1 MNINKKFCEDFTKKF
16 GTENVY
22 LKIIYISTIII
33 IAAILLSKNYLFQ
46 SVVDKGIFKK
56 NIVANQRIEVI
67 DTEKTEQ
74 RKKEIANRVDPILT
88 PFHDEHII
96 NNYANLI
103 ASIDMVRKSSYPIE
117 TKRKELLKLIEIS
130 DTTNEQTLDYILNTS
145 NASYQ
150 KLTELGMQTLEKL
163 LTIGVSESIIKNNLD
178 EFLDQNI
185 SSLLSPQQTNV
196 AKLLIKQVIIPNM
209 IVDEIATDVAKQ
221 NAMNSIKPTI
231 VVFEKGEQIVFEGE
245 FISKLKKDALK
256 KAGYKVANL
265 NWFGVLGIFAL
276 IAIVSYCLNFY
287 LKNLDE
293 KYKTVP
299 YIGLISLLS
308 IIMCAIAAL
317 LPNDGS
323 PYILPFAAY
332 TIILSVFINPTIG
345 FLTSILLLLLIGIA
359 LGYSV
364 EVMTTFVLSI
374 MMTTFAVG
382 KLNFLRRTNLAQ
394 VGIFVCAIQA
404 YVIFATYLLNSNFN
418 SANFVDDMTAGIISG
433 LLSGAI
439 ALGIIPLLESMFKL
453 ITPYGLAEL
462 ADHNQ
467 ELLKRLQFEAPGTY
481 HHSLMVSNLAEAAA
495 EAIGANPI
503 LARVGS
509 FYHDIGK
516 LKRPLFF
523 AENQSYF
530 SIENPHEK
538 LNPRLSK
545 MIITSHPKDGIDL
558 AKEYCIPAIIQK
570 FILEHHGSSIAA
582 YFYNQ
587 AKQQEGNE
595 VKKEQFRYLGP
606 KPSMKET
613 AILMLADAAES
624 AVRALNNPTQEEMEK
639 IINNIIQDRLIDG
652 QLSDSPLTQ
661 KDLKVIAQTFVR
673 VLKGMQHQRIKYPEN
688 IMKKLENK
696 VNQIQEIKA
705 QLPEEQKNQEEENDN

>member
-1 MNINKKFCEDFTKKF
+1 MDINKKFIEDFIKKF
-16 GTENVY
+16 NTEHVY
-22 LKIIYISTIII
+22 LRIIYICTIII
-33 IAAILLSKNYLFQ
+33 IGAVLLSKNYLFQ
-46 SVVDKGIFKK
+46 SVVEKGVFKK
-56 NIVANQRIEVI
+56 NIVANHRIEVVDI
-67 DTEKTEQ
+67 EKTEQ
-74 RKKEIANRVDPILT
+74 RKKEIANRVEPILT
-88 PFHDEHII
+88 PFHDENII
-96 NNYANLI
+96 NNYANLS
-103 ASIDMVRKSSYPIE
+103 ASIDMIKKSNYSNE
-117 TKRKELLKLIEIS
+117 KKRAELLKLVDITDSS
-130 DTTNEQTLDYILNTS
+130 DDKTLDFILNTS

-163 LTIGVSESIIKNNLD
+163 LDIGITENTIRNNLD
-178 EFLDQNI
+178 GFLDENI
-185 SSLLSPQQTNV
+185 SSLLSHQQAQI

-209 IVDEIATDVAKQ
+209 KIDEVATDVARQ
-221 NAMNSIKPTI
+221 NAMNSIKPSV

-245 FISKLKKDALK
+245 FVSRLKKDALK
-256 KAGYKVANL
+256 KAGYTVSNL
-265 NWFGVLGIFAL
+265 NFPGVVGLLAI

-299 YIGLISLLS
+299 YVGLISLLS
-308 IIMCAIAAL
+308 IIMCILAAL
-317 LPNDGS
+317 LPNHNS

-332 TIILSVFINPTIG
+332 TIILSVFISPTIG

-359 LGYSV
+359 MGYSV
-364 EVMTTFVLSI
+364 EVMSTFTLSI

-394 VGIFVCAIQA
+394 VGIFVCAIQS
-404 YVIFATYLLNSNFN
+404 YVIFATYLLNSNLN
-418 SANFVDDMTAGIISG
+418 SLNFVDDITAGIISG
-433 LLSGAI
+433 ILSGAI
-439 ALGIIPLLESMFKL
+439 ALGIIPLLEGMFKL

-467 ELLKRLQFEAPGTY
+467 ELLKRLQLEAPGTY
-481 HHSLMVSNLAEAAA
+481 HHSLLVSNLAEAAS
-495 EAIGANPI
+495 EAVGANPI

-523 AENQSYF
+523 VENQSYF

-558 AKEYCIPAIIQK
+558 AKEYGLPAIIHK
-570 FILEHHGSSIAA
+570 FIMEHHGSSVAT

-587 AKQQEGNE
+587 AKQQEGAE
-595 VKKEQFRYLGP
+595 AKKEQFRYIGP

-624 AVRALNNPTQEEMEK
+624 AVRTLHNPTQEEMEK

-652 QLSDSPLTQ
+652 QLSESPLTQ

-688 IMKKLENK
+688 ILKELENK
-696 VNQIQEIKA
+696 VNQLQEA
-705 QLPEEQKNQEEENDN
+705 PQTLPEKLQNQGEDDDN